1 MFFTEGGN
9 KIHFHINKKDKD
21 MEIAVM
27 EKVYTAEE
35 YLFTERNTRREDAG
49 KYQFYKNKRI
59 FMAGATRKHDRIESN
74 LHLALGIRIGD
85 NENYELHTSNMRIQS
100 FSKNK
105 EYFYSDGL
113 IVKGKPEFADH
124 YLDILTNPTLIIE
137 VLSKSTQR
145 FDRNGKFESYRNLD
159 SFEEYILVAQ
169 NEPCVEHFYKNNK
182 GEWIEA
188 TKLKSLD
195 DVLILKNLP
204 FQVPLSK
211 IYQRVNFEEVE
222 E

>member
-1 MFFTEGGN
+1 
-9 KIHFHINKKDKD
+9 
-21 MEIAVM
+21 MEIANKD
-27 EKVYTAEE
+27 EVYTAEQ
-35 YLFTERNTRREDAG
+35 YLERERNTLREDYG
-49 KYQFYKNKRI
+49 KFHFYKNKRLLVDDV
-59 FMAGATRKHDRIESN
+59 TKEHDRIVSN
-74 LHLALGIRIGD
+74 LHFVLGKCIGD
-85 NENYELHTSNMRIQS
+85 DENYAQHTSNMRFVCIGEH
-100 FSKNK
+100 K

-113 IVKGKPEFADH
+113 IVKGKPESADH
-124 YLDILTNPTLIIE
+124 YLDILTNPALIIE
-137 VLSKSTQR
+137 VLSKSTGR

-159 SFEEYILVAQ
+159 SFEEYILVSQ
-169 NEPCVEHFYKNNK
+169 NEPCVEHFYKNNT

-188 TKLKSLD
+188 AKLKSLD